1 MRAAASL
8 TASPLL
14 LVSAAVTLAT
24 LDFVGAVFAK
34 EWAAG
39 HNHWFLGGGLLMFG
53 VLFIVYAI
61 SLKTAE
67 LSTVTLGWIV
77 LLQIGLLL
85 VERFRYG
92 VSLPGGKWAAIAATL
107 LLQAYLIL
115 TPNEKLT

>member
-8 TASPLL
+8 PTSPLL
-14 LVSAAVTLAT
+14 LIAAAVTLAA
-24 LDFVGAVFAK
+24 LDFVGTVFAK

-39 HNHWFLGGGLLMFG
+39 HNHWFLIGGLFMFG
-53 VLFIVYAI
+53 VLFIVYAF

-77 LLQIGLLL
+77 FLQIGLLL

-92 VSLPGGKWAAIAATL
+92 VTLPGGKWAAIAAML

-115 TPNEKLT
+115 TPNAKLM